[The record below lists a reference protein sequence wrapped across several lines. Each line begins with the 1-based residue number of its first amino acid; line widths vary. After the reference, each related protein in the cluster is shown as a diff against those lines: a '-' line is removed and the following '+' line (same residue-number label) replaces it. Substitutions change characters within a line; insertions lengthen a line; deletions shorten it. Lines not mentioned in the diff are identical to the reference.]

1 MITIKIPKRLLKH
14 PSMYLFDGNQYDLLG
29 CFLLH
34 NGIVIPEKIRFPSE
48 LKIVIPHITFKLR
61 NKFVDSPLAIQIL
74 QLDYSPQKT
83 ALVRVNELLASIDRE
98 IQIV

>member
-14 PSMYLFDGNQYDLLG
+14 PSTYLFDGNHYDLLG

-83 ALVRVNELLASIDRE
+83 ALVRVNELLAPIDRE